1 MIRPAEPR
9 DIPQIAALWNAIIR
23 ETTITFNPH
32 EKTEAEVAAFIAER
46 TAQGH
51 PFLVA
56 QEGDLVLGFAT
67 YAQFRGGA
75 GYARTMEHSINLAP
89 LARGKG
95 AGRGLM
101 AALEDHARARG
112 LHVMVAA
119 ISGDNG
125 GSIRFHAALG
135 YAQVGV
141 MPQVGWKFGRYH
153 DLVLMQ
159 KILA

>member
-1 MIRPAEPR
+1 MIRQAEPR

-23 ETTITFNPH
+23 DTAITFNPH
-32 EKTEAEVAAFIAER
+32 AKTEAEIARTIAER
-46 TAQGH
+46 AAEGH

-56 QEGDLVLGFAT
+56 AEGDQVLGFAT

-75 GYARTMEHSINLAP
+75 GYARTMEHSINLCP
-89 LARGKG
+89 QARGKG
-95 AGRGLM
+95 VGRRLM
-101 AALEDHARARG
+101 AAIEDHARARG

-119 ISGDNG
+119 ISGDND
-125 GSIRFHAALG
+125 GSIAFHAALG
-135 YAQVGV
+135 YADVGR